1 MMAWSADLMH
11 FGRDRSGKHDDGML
25 LGRVVPG
32 SARVMLRATGSKVSL
47 FWASRL
53 KPLGDKMELTAS
65 FSWLVVGWK

>member
-1 MMAWSADLMH
+1 
-11 FGRDRSGKHDDGML
+11 
-25 LGRVVPG
+25 
-32 SARVMLRATGSKVSL
+32 VMLRATGSKVSL